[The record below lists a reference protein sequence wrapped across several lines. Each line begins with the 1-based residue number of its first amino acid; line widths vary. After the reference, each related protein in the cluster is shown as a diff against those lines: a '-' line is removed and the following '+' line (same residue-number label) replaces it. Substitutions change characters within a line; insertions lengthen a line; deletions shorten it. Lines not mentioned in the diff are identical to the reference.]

1 MTQINWQFQVNNRAG
16 GYIVTATDWNDYG
29 SCFRSFIDQTT
40 GSGTTDNV
48 PLPIGIDLVND
59 RVYISDPDSATPE
72 NANHAD
78 TTLSVVGSSTF
89 NGTMDLTSAVI
100 QGASPFVFE
109 GSSDNAHE
117 TTFAI
122 TDPTADRTI
131 TFKDGTGTVAFTSD
145 ITTQVAGSDHQVQF
159 NDSGSFGADANFT
172 YDGSATTLKATLTV
186 GVDDTGHDV
195 KFFGATSG
203 AYMEWD
209 ESIDA
214 LVISGDDGHLSY
226 GETAPTWKV
235 EFATDDDLTSF
246 TGTPKGGVCITN
258 SQHDAD
264 DFTALDF
271 GYTGSDNP
279 LGRIA
284 TKVASGATSMHFGTS
299 NDYSSGITNE
309 AIRITSDGR
318 VMMGSAIG
326 SEGTFTNASLALGSN
341 NDVTPDGSGN
351 GHLVI
356 DGNQYVGFVSLDG
369 TVMWVGHNSAV
380 RTVIIAPNETAVLSV
395 TGNGYLNFLG
405 NSTGAIRNS
414 PTSGREILEIRSG
427 GTSLTDGA
435 GYNLY
440 GDGDSSHP
448 SKHIWFTDSS
458 SSKMILTSSGLD
470 VNGSLSK
477 NSGSFDIAHP
487 TKGGDWRL
495 RHSFIGGPTCD
506 NIYRGTVTISGSSAT
521 VDLDTVSNMTAG
533 TFEALNTNTW
543 SMVSSSGNA
552 VTWSLSGKTLT
563 INGPDNAVCSWMV
576 IGERKDP
583 TIIASDISDSN
594 GKLIVEYE
602 REEVIEVEEET
613 D

>member
-100 QGASPFVFE
+100 SGASALVFE
-109 GSSDNAHE
+109 GATANAHE

-145 ITTQVAGSDHQVQF
+145 ITTVAGSDHQVQF
-159 NDSGSFGADANFT
+159 NDNGSFGADANFT

-186 GVDDTGHDV
+186 GQDDTGHDV

-203 AYMEWD
+203 SYVQWD
-209 ESIDA
+209 ESADKLIINGNGGNGLELTNGIASFQNNVDIDGDIDVDGTTNLDA
-214 LVISGDDGHLSY
+214 VDIDGAVQIDGTVTIGVDDTGYDVKFFGDESGSHMLWDAS
-226 GETAPTWKV
+226 A
-235 EFATDDDLTSF
+235 DDLEFFGNSKINLNGTTAGSTNF
-246 TGTPKGGVCITN
+246 QINFAESYNVFADNTG
-258 SQHDAD
+258 
-264 DFTALDF
+264 
-271 GYTGSDNP
+271 TGSDNSRLWISGNAGGACYIGP
-279 LGRIA
+279 RAGGSLFEDIFLRA
-284 TKVASGATSMHFGTS
+284 DVTVSGA
-299 NDYSSGITNE
+299 
-309 AIRITSDGR
+309 
-318 VMMGSAIG
+318 
-326 SEGTFTNASLALGSN
+326 
-341 NDVTPDGSGN
+341 
-351 GHLVI
+351 
-356 DGNQYVGFVSLDG
+356 
-369 TVMWVGHNSAV
+369 
-380 RTVIIAPNETAVLSV
+380 
-395 TGNGYLNFLG
+395 
-405 NSTGAIRNS
+405 
-414 PTSGREILEIRSG
+414 
-427 GTSLTDGA
+427 
-435 GYNLY
+435 
-440 GDGDSSHP
+440 
-448 SKHIWFTDSS
+448 
-458 SSKMILTSSGLD
+458 
-470 VNGSLSK
+470 LSK
-477 NSGSFDIAHP
+477 GSGSFDIPHP

-495 RHSFIGGPTCD
+495 RHSFLEGPTCD

-533 TFEALNTNTW
+533 TWEALNTNTW

-563 INGPDNAVCSWMV
+563 INGPNGAVCSWMV
-576 IGERKDP
+576 IGERKDDNIKGSKQ
-583 TIIASDISDSN
+583 TDSN
-594 GKLIVEYE
+594 GKLITEYE
-602 REEVIEVEEET
+602 NADINA
-613 D
+613 DADA

>member
-16 GYIVTATDWNDYG
+16 GYVVTATDWNDYA
-29 SCFRSFIDQTT
+29 SCFRAFIDQTT
-40 GSGTTDNV
+40 GSGTTDNA

-72 NANHAD
+72 DANHAN

-89 NGTMDLTSAVI
+89 NGTLDLTSAVV
-100 QGASPFVFE
+100 QGASPLVFE

-122 TDPTADRTI
+122 TNPTADRTI

-159 NDSGSFGADANFT
+159 NDDGSFGADANFT
-172 YDGSATTLKATLTV
+172 YDGSAATLKATLTV

-195 KFFGATSG
+195 KFFGATAG

-214 LVISGDDGHLSY
+214 LVISGENGHLSY

-235 EFATDDDLTSF
+235 EFATDDDITSF
-246 TGTPKGGVCITN
+246 TGTAKGGVCISN
-258 SQHDAD
+258 SQYDAD
-264 DFTALDF
+264 DYTCLDF

-279 LGRIA
+279 LGRVA
-284 TKVASGATSMHFGTS
+284 LKVGSGGSQLEFGTS
-299 NDYSSGITNE
+299 DNYSNGITQKNLVMLPTG
-309 AIRITSDGR
+309 INTFSDGEDLTPDSNWSGQ
-318 VMMGSAIG
+318 VQINGNG
-326 SEGTFTNASLALGSN
+326 YQCGLAA
-341 NDVTPDGSGN
+341 DGSG
-351 GHLVI
+351 L
-356 DGNQYVGFVSLDG
+356 
-369 TVMWVGHNSAV
+369 WVGTNSAS
-380 RTVIIAPNETAVLSV
+380 RDVIFAVNETEMMRVDSV
-395 TGNGYLNFLG
+395 GRLIFKGT
-405 NSTGAIRNS
+405 STGSIRCTPS
-414 PTSGREILEIRSG
+414 SGREILEFRSG

-435 GYNLY
+435 GYNMY

-448 SKHIWFTDSS
+448 SKHIFFCDSS
-458 SSKMILTSSGLD
+458 SSELLIQSTGVTIS
-470 VNGSLSK
+470 GSLSK
-477 NSGSFDIAHP
+477 GSGSFNIPHP

-495 RHSFIGGPTCD
+495 RHSFIEGPLCD
-506 NIYRGTVTISGSSAT
+506 NIYRGTATLSGGSAT
-521 VDLDTVSNMTAG
+521 IDLDTYSGMTAG
-533 TFEALNTNTW
+533 TWEALNTNTW

-583 TIIASDISDSN
+583 TIIASYISDSD

-602 REEVIEVEEET
+602 DANYTVTIEEET